1 MILGAAAR
9 IAYRHAFGRRQ
20 RREKES
26 AVTDQRATDEIPDDR
41 FRAVYEQVV
50 HEMSRLPIPGAVVGV
65 LHEGYALVAAFGT
78 TSVEHPLPVTEETLF
93 QVGSITK
100 TFVAT
105 AVMRLVEAGKI
116 ELDEPIR
123 TCLPDLKLA
132 DEAVAARVTMRH
144 LLTHTGGWEG
154 DYFNDFG
161 MGDDALA
168 KMVARM
174 AELPQ
179 LMPLGEIWSYNN
191 SGFYLAGRVLEV
203 VTGSTF
209 ERVIQELVLD
219 PLDLKQS
226 FFFPQ
231 DVITHRFVVGHEV
244 VEKQPRVARPWA
256 VGRAVHPAGGLV
268 CTAADLLRY
277 ARFHM
282 GDGTAPDGA
291 RLLSPESL
299 ALMQTP
305 LLPSTGI
312 AQCGLSWSI
321 MTVDGTKIIGHGGGT
336 KGQVSYLRIVPSRR
350 FAVVVLSNSEEGD
363 PLTYGIANW
372 ATKEYLGLVLPEAAP
387 LALPEEALRPYT
399 GRYDAA
405 ADTLD
410 VYLREAG
417 LVVQVTNKG
426 GFPTPECPPLEAPP
440 PVRAALYD
448 EDRLVLLDEP
458 MKGDRGEF
466 LRNPDGSIAW
476 LRLGGR
482 AHSRLG

>member
-1 MILGAAAR
+1 M
-9 IAYRHAFGRRQ
+9 
-20 RREKES
+20 
-26 AVTDQRATDEIPDDR
+26 TDQRARDEIPDER
-41 FRAVYEQVV
+41 FRAVCEHAVR
-50 HEMSRLPIPGAVVGV
+50 EMGRLPIPGAVVGV
-65 LHEGYALVAAFGT
+65 LHEGSALISAFGT
-78 TSVEHPLPVTEETLF
+78 TSVEHPLPVTEHTLF

-105 AVMRLVEAGKI
+105 AVLRLVEMGKLG
-116 ELDEPIR
+116 LDEPLR
-123 TCLPDLKLA
+123 TYLPGLKLTN
-132 DEAVAARVTMRH
+132 ETVAARVTMRH

-168 KMVARM
+168 KMVTKM

-203 VTGSTF
+203 VTGTTF
-209 ERVIQELVLD
+209 ERAIQELVLD

-244 VEKQPRVARPWA
+244 VDKQPVVARPWA

-268 CTAADLLRY
+268 CTTGDLLRY

-282 GDGTAPDGA
+282 GDGTARDGT
-291 RLLSPESL
+291 RLLSQESL
-299 ALMQTP
+299 ELMQTP
-305 LLPSTGI
+305 VLPSTGI
-312 AQCGLSWSI
+312 AMCGLSWSI
-321 MTVDGTKIIGHGGGT
+321 MTVDGTKMIGHGGGT
-336 KGQVSYLRIVPSRR
+336 KGQVSYLRIVPSRN
-350 FAVVVLSNSEEGD
+350 FAVVVLTNSEEGD
-363 PLTYGIANW
+363 PLTCGIANW
-372 ATKEYLGLVLPEAAP
+372 ATKEYLGLALPEAVP
-387 LALPEEALRPYT
+387 LDLPEDALLPYV

-405 ADTLD
+405 ADTLEI
-410 VYLREAG
+410 YLRDGG

-426 GFPTPECPPLEAPP
+426 GFPTPDCPPMGSPP
-440 PVRAALYD
+440 PVRAALYA
-448 EDRLVLLDEP
+448 EDRLVVLEEP

-466 LRNPDGSIAW
+466 LRNPDGRIAW

-482 AHSRLG
+482 VHARLA